1 MICRKFFFGS
11 CFPLISSIN
20 RLFSGID
27 RTYLCLFIFRPL
39 LYFTRHFYCVVLGV
53 LASFSA
59 LAARGQAP
67 LPTHRY
73 WVELRDKAGVKFNP
87 AAYFHPAAQARR
99 QRQHLPAFD
108 LTDAPVNA
116 AYLAEVQAHSD
127 SVLFVSRWFNA
138 VACQAT
144 ATQLATLAHLPM
156 VRRVT
161 ALPERPLLPATRQPV
176 ADKVVGKDRMVVSAA
191 DRQLARQQT
200 RTLGAEAFHRAGLD
214 GRGLRIAIFDV
225 GFNEADRHPAFR
237 ELFAQKKVVASYD
250 FVRRVPDVFHGG
262 THGLEVLSC
271 LAGRLPDGTL
281 LGLAPGA
288 EYLLARTER
297 MHREVYAEELD
308 WLAAVEWAD
317 RNGADIINSSLG
329 YTSRRYFPE
338 EMNGRTSLVA
348 RAAELAA
355 RKGILVVNAAGNDGD
370 NDDWRTVGTPADAD
384 SVLAVGGINPETGL
398 HLDFSAYGPSADRRL
413 KPNVAAFG
421 TVLAASPGGYSR
433 IDGTSFAS
441 PLVAGFAACAW
452 QQQRNWTA
460 MALFQQIQESAS
472 LYPYYDYAHGYGV
485 PQAAVLLRNARP
497 AASAAPAPATVSFV
511 AQDSVLAVF
520 IRPEIARQVLTRQL
534 PLYADSVGSSDE
546 APNRV
551 APLGKEEARPTPS
564 ASSEAPADALPGA
577 VVPSSALPAAGYLY
591 WHVAAA
597 NGVLR
602 RYEVL
607 EVSQRAILRIP
618 RRTLQPGDVVR
629 VFYQGITHSYPIQ

>member
-1 MICRKFFFGS
+1 MSLPYFICRFQYVVVGMLLS
-11 CFPLISSIN
+11 LSS
-20 RLFSGID
+20 G
-27 RTYLCLFIFRPL
+27 
-39 LYFTRHFYCVVLGV
+39 
-53 LASFSA
+53 
-59 LAARGQAP
+59 AACGQIP
-67 LPTHRY
+67 PPTHRY
-73 WVELRDKAGVKFNP
+73 WVELRDKAGVDFNP
-87 AAYFHPAAQARR
+87 ATYFHPAAQARR

-108 LTDAPVNA
+108 LTDAPVNV
-116 AYLAEVQAHSD
+116 AYVAQVQAHSD
-127 SVLFVSRWFNA
+127 SVLLVSRWFNA
-138 VACQAT
+138 IACRATVAQLT
-144 ATQLATLAHLPM
+144 ALTKLPA

-161 ALPERPLLPATRQPV
+161 ALPERSLLPATRPPV
-176 ADKVVGKDRMVVSAA
+176 AATAVRKDKMVISAA

-200 RTLGAEAFHRAGLD
+200 RTLGADAFQQAGLD

-225 GFNEADRHPAFR
+225 GFNGADEHPAFR

-250 FVRRVPDVFHGG
+250 FVRHVPDVFHGG

-370 NDDWRTVGTPADAD
+370 NEDWRTVGTPADAD

-398 HLDFSAYGPSADRRL
+398 HLDFSAYGPSADWRL

-452 QQQRNWTA
+452 QQQRNWSA

-472 LYPYYDYAHGYGV
+472 LYPYYDYAHGYGI
-485 PQAAVLLRNARP
+485 PQAEALLRNSRP
-497 AASAAPAPATVSFV
+497 TAPPAQEAATVSFV

-520 IRPEIARQVLTRQL
+520 IRPETARQVLIRQL
-534 PLYADSVGSSDE
+534 PLYIDSIGVVDKV
-546 APNRV
+546 PNRV
-551 APLGKEEARPTPS
+551 APLGKEEARPTS
-564 ASSEAPADALPGA
+564 TSEAPGGPLAAA
-577 VVPSSALPAAGYLY
+577 VVQPLALPAAGYLY
-591 WHVAAA
+591 WHVADAK
-597 NGVLR
+597 GVLR

-629 VFYQGITHSYPIQ
+629 IFYQGVTHSYPIQ

>member
-1 MICRKFFFGS
+1 M
-11 CFPLISSIN
+11 
-20 RLFSGID
+20 
-27 RTYLCLFIFRPL
+27 
-39 LYFTRHFYCVVLGV
+39 
-53 LASFSA
+53 
-59 LAARGQAP
+59 
-67 LPTHRY
+67 
-73 WVELRDKAGVKFNP
+73 ELRDKAGVEFNP
-87 AAYFHPAAQARR
+87 AAYFHPAAQVRR
-99 QRQHLPAFD
+99 LRQHLPAFD
-108 LTDAPVNA
+108 QTDLPVKA
-116 AYLAEVQAHSD
+116 TYIVQVQAYSD

-138 VACQAT
+138 VACRAT
-144 ATQLATLAHLPM
+144 AAQLTALAKLPA

-161 ALPERPLLPATRQPV
+161 ELPDRPLLPTARLPAV
-176 ADKVVGKDRMVVSAA
+176 RPVVGKDKMTLSTA

-200 RTLGAEAFHRAGLD
+200 RTLGGDAFRRAGLD

-225 GFNEADRHPAFR
+225 GFSGADQHPAFR

-250 FVRRVPDVFHGG
+250 FVRHVPDVFHGG

-370 NDDWRTVGTPADAD
+370 NEDWRTVGTPADAD

-452 QQQRNWTA
+452 QQQRTLTA

-472 LYPYYDYAHGYGV
+472 LYPYYDYAHGYGIPQAEALLRQTQQASKQ
-485 PQAAVLLRNARP
+485 PQAA
-497 AASAAPAPATVSFV
+497 TVNFV

-520 IRPEIARQVLTRQL
+520 IRPEIAQMVLTQQL
-534 PLYADSVGSSDE
+534 PLYTDSIGGSDE
-546 APNRV
+546 VPSRV
-551 APLGKEEARPTPS
+551 APLGKEEARP
-564 ASSEAPADALPGA
+564 ASSLEAPSETTPA
-577 VVPSSALPAAGYLY
+577 VVARPPALPAASYLY
-591 WHVAAA
+591 WHVADAK
-597 NGVLR
+597 GVLR

-618 RRTLQPGDVVR
+618 RRTLLPGDVVR
-629 VFYQGITHSYPIQ
+629 VFYQGITHSYPIK